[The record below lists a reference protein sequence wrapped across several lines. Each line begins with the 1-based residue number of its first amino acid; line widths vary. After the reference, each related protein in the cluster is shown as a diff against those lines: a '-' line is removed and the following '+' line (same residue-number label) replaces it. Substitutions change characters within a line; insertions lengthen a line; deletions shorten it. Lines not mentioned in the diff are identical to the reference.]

1 MAEIIWE
8 NLIKANSNVNQYL
21 NSADE
26 LEKLMNAEIIT
37 QFPKIDKDVE
47 LNGTIEFKRYKTDGT
62 SVILKYIN
70 LQKFNDSL
78 KSNDINIVNNFT
90 VDESGN
96 VLIGVVDETTEELTS
111 NDSEMMLND
120 YTDTLNESNSVSTG
134 KYSKTEYNVVS
145 KVIPYKSVV
154 SKYTMPFQYLWSLII
169 AGGDKDFGL
178 ELADLVEDSEIV
190 IAIYDNITTTVNTTI
205 YTYNREK
212 KIDVSATAKAT
223 TSYGDSATKSDS
235 WKPAK
240 EWKESDEYKIN
251 HVITYKNNRVVIDI
265 IKADVWIVDYS
276 KDYTYKNIKQISE
289 DSNNKYLNDT
299 KYIGDANNPVGS
311 EKGDGSDLLNYDKFK
326 DKLRELMDSV
336 EKLVKSD
343 EIKYDKNNKV
353 IEYKV
358 SSSITSCTANYYK
371 HNVNI
376 KEENIATTYSQKY
389 IPEAGGIHNRP
400 KVEKDEN
407 EKNFVTIL
415 CDVKHRSAKRELAV
429 KNTKM
434 LFKILKNNPD
444 TVDMVDLTRYLLYKA
459 TNDKDLKSSY
469 DFSEYENNDFITI
482 GDNSSYGDW
491 TGEGSTNDFIKA
503 VAPYAVIDMQQHNI
517 YASVTIA
524 QAIIESGWG
533 KDNIAINYKNFFGMK
548 TRGISNTG
556 NEYWDGT
563 GVALNASEGGTS
575 YFRVYDSLA
584 NSVYDHGR
592 NFHVTA
598 TYSAHGV
605 LECMEKNL
613 GPKEQLRRIA
623 LSGYAV
629 MRDGSISKPD
639 GVHTYDEYLYE
650 KFIVKYNLTQYDS
663 MSSTDFEAVGNGDI
677 VDIAKSKIG
686 CAYQLGADGPNTFDC
701 SGLVY
706 WVFGQKGISVPRSTT
721 SYSSY
726 IGSDKEISWEEAQ
739 PGDILIILA
748 SERGTTYGHAAIY
761 LGNNE
766 YIHAP
771 KPGDSVKISS
781 GATSHFKHVFRF

>member
-276 KDYTYKNIKQISE
+276 KDYTYQTIQQISK
-289 DSNNKYLNDT
+289 DSNNKGLVDT
-299 KYIGDANNPVGS
+299 EYIDDANNPVGS

-326 DKLRELMDSV
+326 DKLKELMDSV

-459 TNDKDLKSSY
+459 TNDKDFKSSY

-533 KDNIAINYKNFFGMK
+533 KDSIAINYKNFFGMK

-706 WVFGQKGISVPRSTT
+706 WVFGQNGISVPRSTT

-781 GATSHFKHVFRF
+781 GAISHFKHVFRF

>member
-276 KDYTYKNIKQISE
+276 KDYTYQTIQQISK
-289 DSNNKYLNDT
+289 DSNNKGLVDT
-299 KYIGDANNPVGS
+299 EYIDDANNPVGS

-326 DKLRELMDSV
+326 DKLKELMDSV

-459 TNDKDLKSSY
+459 TNDKDFKSSY

-533 KDNIAINYKNFFGMK
+533 KDSIAINYKNFFGMK

-781 GATSHFKHVFRF
+781 GAISHFKHVFRF